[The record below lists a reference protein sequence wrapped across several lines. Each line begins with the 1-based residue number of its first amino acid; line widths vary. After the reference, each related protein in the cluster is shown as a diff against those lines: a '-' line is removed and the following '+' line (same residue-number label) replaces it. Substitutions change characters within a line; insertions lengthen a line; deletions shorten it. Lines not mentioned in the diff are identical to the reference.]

1 MNEYTITPQEA
12 FVKFWGLYPRNIGKK
27 YANVM
32 WKMLT
37 IEQKYLF
44 RYVILGNSDS

>member
-1 MNEYTITPQEA
+1 MIEYTITTQEA
-12 FVKFWGLYPRNIGKK
+12 FVQFWVLYPKNMGKK

-44 RYVILGNSDS
+44 RSVILGNSDL